1 MKNLLLTSIL
11 LFLSLSGFCQNQD
24 DLKIEVLKGAKP
36 WTSLKLNND
45 SDRFQFAVVTDR
57 TGGLRPGVFKEG
69 VQKLNLLQPEFV
81 MSVGDLIPGYTEDV
95 NQLNKEWDE
104 FNGMVQQLEMPFF
117 YVPGNHDITNQVMEN
132 LWKEKF
138 GATYYH
144 FVYKDVLFM
153 CLNTEDQK
161 RGAGRGTVSKDQ
173 YKYIKKTLEENQEVK
188 WTLIF
193 MHQPLWIQEDTKKWN
208 DVEELLADRK
218 HTVFSGHYH
227 RYTKYER
234 NNGKYFVLATTG
246 GGTSLR
252 GAKLGEFDHVVWIT
266 MTEDGPIIANLELG
280 GIWDE
285 NVSTEETR
293 AFLNSVWDSQP
304 LKMEPFYTERD
315 FTEGT
320 VKIRVTN
327 DKDVPMEVS
336 IDDKFSWDT
345 KCDLSEAKLIVQPN
359 DVKIVEAV
367 LSPKKQKAIED
378 YDGVTIKIEAKFVG
392 ENTPDMVIPFTAKIA
407 PEKKNLLKE
416 IDFNLNL
423 DGDLREWGELPYH
436 INTENNKD
444 ISAAFNIGYDEQYL
458 YIGAQVTDDDIQI
471 DTAMAAWQQDYIAF
485 IVNAHP
491 FTKSVMDRGEG
502 WFKES
507 VFETISP
514 AYNGLPAN
522 AFYKDRMPTGAKWEC
537 KAMKGGYV
545 LEAAIPLEYLKEE
558 QGGTLETIRFNLA
571 LQDRD
576 KGEEKRPRFNWMP
589 NWRGKNNRVGSGM
602 FFLK

>member
-1 MKNLLLTSIL
+1 M
-11 LFLSLSGFCQNQD
+11 
-24 DLKIEVLKGAKP
+24 
-36 WTSLKLNND
+36 
-45 SDRFQFAVVTDR
+45 TDR

-95 NQLNKEWDE
+95 NQLNKEWNE

-117 YVPGNHDITNQVMEN
+117 YVPGNHDITNQVMED
-132 LWKEKF
+132 LWKEKVA
-138 GATYYH
+138 ATYYH

-252 GAKLGEFDHVVWIT
+252 GAKLGEFDHVAWIT

-367 LSPKKQKAIED
+367 LSQKKQKAIED
-378 YDGVTIKIEAKFVG
+378 YDGVTIIIICGKRNTNRRKSKI
-392 ENTPDMVIPFTAKIA
+392 
-407 PEKKNLLKE
+407 
-416 IDFNLNL
+416 LN
-423 DGDLREWGELPYH
+423 
-436 INTENNKD
+436 
-444 ISAAFNIGYDEQYL
+444 
-458 YIGAQVTDDDIQI
+458 
-471 DTAMAAWQQDYIAF
+471 
-485 IVNAHP
+485 
-491 FTKSVMDRGEG
+491 
-502 WFKES
+502 
-507 VFETISP
+507 
-514 AYNGLPAN
+514 
-522 AFYKDRMPTGAKWEC
+522 
-537 KAMKGGYV
+537 
-545 LEAAIPLEYLKEE
+545 
-558 QGGTLETIRFNLA
+558 
-571 LQDRD
+571 
-576 KGEEKRPRFNWMP
+576 
-589 NWRGKNNRVGSGM
+589 
-602 FFLK
+602 